1 MALRKINLKTQKSIK
16 KTMIHRGEFK
26 DKLNKE
32 LLMIVRYNLQT
43 SICLSLFLKDIKVEQ
58 SVNSV

>member
-1 MALRKINLKTQKSIK
+1 
-16 KTMIHRGEFK
+16 MIHRGEFK

-32 LLMIVRYNLQT
+32 LLMIVHYNLET